1 MFIDDLTYIK
11 NGKTY
16 RRILLRNSYRVNGIV
31 RHDTVANLSQCSDK
45 EIEELK
51 QALKYGKKVP
61 QIDSGTAFELKQG
74 SSVGAVW
81 VLHQLAKQ
89 IGITQ
94 VLGNSQHAKLV
105 LWLIYARL
113 LNQGSR
119 LSAARVINF
128 HAGCDI
134 LDLDAFTEEDLY
146 KAMDFAGEEQP
157 RIENELFL
165 KKYTNKVPSFY
176 LYDVTSSYLEG
187 EQNELGDYG
196 YNRDGKKNKK
206 QIVIGL
212 MTDADGWPITTE
224 VFQGNTNDTKTVK
237 NQIEKVANRFGVK
250 EVTFVGDRGMLK
262 RAQIESLKD
271 KDFHYITAITKPEI
285 NTLMK
290 NGIIQFSFFEEN
302 VFEVESE
309 GVRYVLRRNPVRANE
324 IENSRESKF
333 ESLKELVEK
342 ENLYLSQHKKASPES
357 SRKKILGKASK
368 LKIDQWVFIE
378 HKERKFSITE
388 DEEKKAKEA
397 FLDGCYVIKTD
408 RTDLSAQEVHDR
420 YKDLAEVEIAF
431 RSMKTTFLEMRGIFV
446 RKATRTKTHVFIV
459 MLSYMLAYQLR
470 RLWKDVELTVEEGIE
485 ELKSIC
491 SMEVHTP
498 QLSYQK
504 IPEPRPMG
512 KLLLEKAGVSLPDS
526 LPCKGIVIV
535 TRKKLVSERKELD
548 AKDLF

>member
-1 MFIDDLTYIK
+1 M
-11 NGKTY
+11 
-16 RRILLRNSYRVNGIV
+16 
-31 RHDTVANLSQCSDK
+31 
-45 EIEELK
+45 
-51 QALKYGKKVP
+51 
-61 QIDSGTAFELKQG
+61 
-74 SSVGAVW
+74 
-81 VLHQLAKQ
+81 LHQLAKQ

-94 VLGNSQHAKLV
+94 ALGDSQHAKLV

-119 LSAARVINF
+119 LSAARMINF
-128 HAGCDI
+128 HAGCDV

-146 KAMDFAGEEQP
+146 KAMDFAEKEQP

-165 KKYTNKVPSFY
+165 QKYRDKVPSFY

-224 VFQGNTNDTKTVK
+224 VFRGNTNDTKTVK

-262 RAQIESLKD
+262 RAQIESLQD
-271 KDFHYITAITKPEI
+271 ENFHYITAITKPEI

-290 NGIIQFSFFEEN
+290 EGVIQFSFFEEK
-302 VFEVESE
+302 VFEVESD
-309 GVRYVLRRNPVRANE
+309 GIRYVLRRNPVRADE
-324 IENSRESKF
+324 VKNSREKKL
-333 ESLKELVEK
+333 ESLQEFVEK
-342 ENLYLSQHKKASPES
+342 ENLYLSLHKKASLES

-368 LKIDQWVFIE
+368 LSIDQWVFVANE
-378 HKERKFSITE
+378 ERKFSITE
-388 DEEKKAKEA
+388 DAEKKAKEA

-408 RTDLSAQEVHDR
+408 RTDLSATEIHDR

-431 RSMKTTFLEMRGIFV
+431 RTMKTTFLEMRGIFV
-446 RKATRTKTHVFIV
+446 RKASRTRAHVFIV

-491 SMEVHTP
+491 TMEVHAP
-498 QLSYQK
+498 QIAYQK

-512 KLLLEKAGVSLPDS
+512 KFLLEKAGVSLPDA
-526 LPCKGIVIV
+526 LPCKGMVIV
-535 TRKKLVSERKELD
+535 TRKKLVSERKELE
-548 AKDLF
+548 AKALF